1 MDMEVIKK
9 TIKRFFRWEYSWLC
23 LIVLLTLVLHL
34 VILAIPDEPLF
45 DEAHYVPDARTIINS
60 HYTNRG
66 EHPPLAKL
74 MMVSGIYIFG
84 DNPWGW
90 RMPSVIAGTMG
101 IVFFYLMCRKFNLSR
116 RTAALGTF
124 ILATENLYFVHAGIA
139 MLDIFTVSFT
149 LLAFWLYAR
158 RSYPLSGVAVA
169 LAALAKYTGVFA
181 VFAIII
187 HWLISRR
194 DKRIVFLAS
203 LGIAGISFFL
213 LLAAFD
219 AAIYLRLI
227 DFISDMWNGLE
238 ATASLTFVTA
248 AHVSMSRPWEWI
260 FNLEIMPYW
269 YGPHFIGLVSFS
281 VWALTVPTIIY
292 MTIKAILKD
301 KAALFGIAMF
311 AGTYLPWIPM
321 SLITNRVSFIFYFL
335 PVVPSICFGLGMA
348 LDQLISYWQ
357 KKKVSK
363 PAQVVIPVITSA
375 ATPEAAINPAI
386 PNTDTTTILTEQI
399 TNIEKRPVIP
409 PATPDKAT
417 VTTVDSAA
425 PEIPVKP
432 AKWWQKR
439 KLQWAAIAFV
449 ILFFLVHIATFIIV
463 APPLNNWHIE
473 NWFS

>member
-1 MDMEVIKK
+1 MI
-9 TIKRFFRWEYSWLC
+9 I
-23 LIVLLTLVLHL
+23 
-34 VILAIPDEPLF
+34 AIPDEPLF

-90 RMPSVIAGTMG
+90 RMPSVVFGTMG
-101 IVFFYLMCRKFNLSR
+101 IIFFYLMCRSFNLSR
-116 RTAALGTF
+116 RTTVLATF
-124 ILATENLYFVHAGIA
+124 ILATENLYFIHAGIA
-139 MLDIFTVSFT
+139 MLDIFTASLT

-187 HWLISRR
+187 HWLLGRG
-194 DKRIVFLAS
+194 DKKVVFGAS
-203 LGIAGISFFL
+203 LAIAGVSFFL
-213 LLAAFD
+213 LLAVFD
-219 AAIYLRLI
+219 AAIYLRMI
-227 DFISDMWNGLE
+227 DFVSELWNGLE

-281 VWALTVPTIIY
+281 VWALTVPTLIY
-292 MTIKAILKD
+292 MTVRAIKKD
-301 KAALFGIAMF
+301 KAALFGVAMF
-311 AGTYLPWIPM
+311 TGTYLPWIPM

-335 PVVPSICFGLGMA
+335 PVVPSICFGLGMGM
-348 LDQLISYWQ
+348 DQLISYWQ
-357 KKKVSK
+357 KRRVPK
-363 PAQVVIPVITSA
+363 A
-375 ATPEAAINPAI
+375 ARETISPPIAAVPETAAN
-386 PNTDTTTILTEQI
+386 
-399 TNIEKRPVIP
+399 
-409 PATPDKAT
+409 PATPAVDNAAVLPGQAANLDISPASLPAEPGTAT
-417 VTTVDSAA
+417 TIALESTNPASPA
-425 PEIPVKP
+425 KP
-432 AKWWQKR
+432 AKWWRKS
-439 KLQWAAIAFV
+439 KLQWAAISFV
-449 ILFFLVHIATFIIV
+449 VLFFLVHIATFIIV

>member
-1 MDMEVIKK
+1 MEIIKK

-23 LIVLLTLVLHL
+23 LIILATLILHL
-34 VILAIPDEPLF
+34 MSIAIPAEPLF

-74 MMVSGIYIFG
+74 MMVTGIYIFG

-90 RMPSVIAGTMG
+90 RMPSVFFGTMG
-101 IVFFYLMCRKFNLSR
+101 IVFFYLMCRSFNLSR
-116 RTAALGTF
+116 RTAVLGTF
-124 ILATENLYFVHAGIA
+124 ILAMENLYFVHAGIA
-139 MLDIFTVSFT
+139 MLDIFTVSFS
-149 LLAFWLYAR
+149 LLAYWLYAR

-169 LAALAKYTGVFA
+169 LATLAKYTGVFT

-187 HWLISRR
+187 HWLLGRG
-194 DKRIVFLAS
+194 DKKVVFGAS
-203 LGIAGISFFL
+203 LAIAGISFFL

-219 AAIYLRLI
+219 AAIYLRMT
-227 DFISDMWNGLE
+227 DFISELWNGLN

-281 VWALTVPTIIY
+281 VWALTVPTVIY
-292 MTIKAILKD
+292 MTVKAILKD

-335 PVVPSICFGLGMA
+335 PVVPSICFGLGMG

-357 KKKVSK
+357 KKRVPKVARVIIPDTAAAV
-363 PAQVVIPVITSA
+363 PAELA
-375 ATPEAAINPAI
+375 GNPAAPGQDI
-386 PNTDTTTILTEQI
+386 TAVPSGEVMISDTTTINSPGEPALI
-399 TNIEKRPVIP
+399 TAVPLASTTPEL
-409 PATPDKAT
+409 PAR
-417 VTTVDSAA
+417 
-425 PEIPVKP
+425 P
-432 AKWWQKR
+432 AKWWRKG

-449 ILFFLVHIATFIIV
+449 VLFFLVHIATFIIV